1 MQKQKNSRALI
12 AGVVATAVLGTSV
25 AILPQFATADDFT
38 VTATTALNVRAD
50 RSTSSQILGVL
61 ATGEQVERRGDPVGE
76 WTPVKYRGQ
85 DAWVFSAF
93 ANVTYNAGASGNYA
107 LTGSAAGGT
116 ATANDDVHVRSSAST
131 LSRSYGILRNGQQV
145 SVTGAA
151 KGGWVPVNWNGKDAW
166 IYGVY
171 LNSNAVDAANSPA
184 QAAAAPAE
192 VAAAA
197 PNAATGSATATTAVN
212 VRAGASTSTQVLTVL
227 RTGQSIEVT
236 GEPQNGWTP
245 VLWNGQN
252 AFVFSQYLRT
262 GAGAAGSPAVEA
274 QDVYTTDHVNL
285 RTGPGL
291 GYQVVR
297 VLPTNTKITL
307 TGTTQDSW
315 SQVDDGGTLRWIS
328 TAYLADQPVTVRT
341 SATAGSAQGPAAP
354 ANGAAAGTLNF
365 GGSSGLDQIR
375 EGAKI
380 IVREVRQKYPQINTI
395 YGWRHDPLPD
405 HPSGR
410 AIDIM
415 MPRGAND
422 AELGNEIAA
431 WLQANADRLDIEYL
445 IWRQQIWIN
454 GQGSGWTW
462 MADRGSITANHYDHI
477 HITING

>member
-1 MQKQKNSRALI
+1 MQKQKKSRALI

-61 ATGEQVERRGDPVGE
+61 ANGEQVERRGDPVGE
-76 WTPVKYRGQ
+76 WTPVKYLGQ
-85 DAWVFSAF
+85 DAWVFSAY
-93 ANVTYNAGASGNYA
+93 TRISGI
-107 LTGSAAGGT
+107 TSAAGGT

-131 LSRSYGILRNGQQV
+131 LSRSHGILRSGQQI
-145 SVTGAA
+145 SVTGES
-151 KGGWVPVNWNGKDAW
+151 KGGWVPVNWNGKDGW
-166 IYGVY
+166 VYGIY
-171 LNSNAVDAANSPA
+171 LTSNATSPA
-184 QAAAAPAE
+184 PAAAPAE

-197 PNAATGSATATTAVN
+197 PDAATGSATATTAVN
-212 VRAGASTSTQVLTVL
+212 VRAGASTSTPVLTVL

-236 GEPQNGWTP
+236 GAAQNGWTP

-252 AFVFSQYLRT
+252 AFVFSKYLQS
-262 GAGAAGSPAVEA
+262 GAAGSPAVQA
-274 QDVYTTDHVNL
+274 QEVYTTDHVNL

-315 SQVDDGGTLRWIS
+315 SQVDDGGTMRWIS

-375 EGAKI
+375 EGAKV
-380 IVREVRQKYPQINTI
+380 IVGEVRQNYPQINTI
-395 YGWRHDPLPD
+395 YGWRRDPLPD

-422 AELGNEIAA
+422 AELGNQIAA
-431 WLQANADRLDIEYL
+431 WLQENADRLDIEYL

-454 GQGSGWTW
+454 GSGKGWTW

-477 HITING
+477 HVTING